1 MEIKIYTDGA
11 SRGNP
16 GPSGWGA
23 VLFLDKNVVELGG
36 RIDSGTNNQMELSA
50 PTEALKYLEENN
62 IKEAIKIVTDS
73 QYTLSGI
80 TSWVHGWKKNG
91 WIKKDGGEV
100 SNREYWEELDRLQT
114 LMNPAWEKVK
124 GHDGNIYNER
134 ADQIATG
141 FATKKDMNLFSGT
154 ATEYELFARS
164 KVDLDAIKK
173 SAKQSSA
180 NRNRPGGHYLS
191 LVDGEL
197 QKHTTWPECEA
208 RVKGVKWCKF
218 KKVFNEE
225 EEEEVKNGWGV

>member
-16 GPSGWGA
+16 GPAGWGA
-23 VLFLDKNVVELGG
+23 VLFLDNQVVELGG
-36 RIDSGTNNQMELSA
+36 RIDLGTNNQMELSA

-73 QYTLSGI
+73 QYVLSGI

-91 WIKKDGGEV
+91 WLKKDGDHV

-124 GHDGNIYNER
+124 GHAGDIYNER
-134 ADQIATG
+134 ADQLATN
-141 FATKKDMNLFSGT
+141 FATKKDLDTFKGSLDS
-154 ATEYELFARS
+154 YESFIKD
-164 KVDLDAIKK
+164 KVDLDSINK
-173 SAKQSSA
+173 SAKSSST
-180 NRNRPGGHYLS
+180 NRNRPGGYYLS

-197 QKHTTWPECEA
+197 ERHATWPECES

-218 KKVFNEE
+218 KKVFTDE
-225 EEEEVKNGWGV
+225 EEEEVLKGWGL

>member
-16 GPSGWGA
+16 GPAGWGA
-23 VLFLDKNVVELGG
+23 VLFLDNQVVELGG
-36 RIDSGTNNQMELSA
+36 RIDLGTNNQMELSA
-50 PTEALKYLEENN
+50 PTEALKYLEEAN

-73 QYTLSGI
+73 QYVLSGI
-80 TSWVHGWKKNG
+80 TSWVHGWKNNG

-100 SNREYWEELDRLQT
+100 SNREYWEELDRLQI

-124 GHDGNIYNER
+124 GHDGDIYNER

-141 FATKKDMNLFSGT
+141 FATKKDLNTFSGT
-154 ATEYELFARS
+154 NTDYEIFVKD
-164 KVDLDAIKK
+164 KVDLEAIKK
-173 SAKQSSA
+173 SAKSSSS
-180 NRNRPGGHYLS
+180 NRNRPGGYYIS
-191 LVDGEL
+191 LVDGEF
-197 QKHTTWPECEA
+197 QKHVTWPECEA

-225 EEEEVKNGWGV
+225 EEGEVKKGWGI